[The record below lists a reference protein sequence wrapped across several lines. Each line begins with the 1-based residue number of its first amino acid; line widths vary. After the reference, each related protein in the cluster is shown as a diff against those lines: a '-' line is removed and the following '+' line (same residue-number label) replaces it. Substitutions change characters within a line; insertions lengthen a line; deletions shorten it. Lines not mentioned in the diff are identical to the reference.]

1 MDTSSHQD
9 LYEECERAAQEFL
22 SIRGWACQ
30 KSKVEVAVAEIRLGS
45 RSAGSSMS
53 WLLDQIAKIPVQEQP
68 ARRLNDL
75 IQAIAALRERE
86 APMEVPH
93 S

>member
-1 MDTSSHQD
+1 MDTSLQD

-30 KSKVEVAVAEIRLGS
+30 KSKVEEAVAEIRRGS
-45 RSAGSSMS
+45 RSAGSSTS
-53 WLLDQIAKIPVQEQP
+53 WLLDQIAKLPVQEQP

-75 IQAIAALRERE
+75 IQSIAALRARE
-86 APMEVPH
+86 APLEIRN